1 MIRVTFAGHRNV
13 FNSYAVREQVDAAIA
28 SILTKDTEFNFYSG
42 GMGEFD
48 KLCESAVRS
57 AKVAIRN

>member
-28 SILTKDTEFNFYSG
+28 SPTRPL
-42 GMGEFD
+42 D
-48 KLCESAVRS
+48 KGRVRGPG
-57 AKVAIRN
+57 AEKRGRICPAPPAEGF